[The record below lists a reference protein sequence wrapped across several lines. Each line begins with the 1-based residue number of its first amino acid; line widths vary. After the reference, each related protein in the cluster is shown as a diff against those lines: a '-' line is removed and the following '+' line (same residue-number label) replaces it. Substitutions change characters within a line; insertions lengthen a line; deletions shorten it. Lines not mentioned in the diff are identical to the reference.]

1 MSILARVIQ
10 AHPDW
15 VIDAIKAE
23 GEEILKS
30 IEENLANRFSEET
43 LKEALVT
50 QFGPEVLTNTTIN
63 TKLTEVMAV
72 ARNLG
77 KGKGR

>member
-10 AHPDW
+10 SNPDW

-23 GEEILKS
+23 GEEIFKS

-43 LKEALVT
+43 LKETLVT
-50 QFGPEVLTNTTIN
+50 QFGPEVLTNSTIN

-72 ARNLG
+72 AKNLG
-77 KGKGR
+77 KSKK